1 MKIQI
6 TKIKL
11 DNETIREIWE
21 EEFLWFY
28 SCQCKY
34 FDGKTDSFRSLWT
47 AREEVQKYYA
57 RKIISN
63 KYKII
68 YKGSNLQ
75 VAEKTV
81 NEITDLLFVLSGR
94 IVNKRMI
101 KNEDRDKY
109 STVEELVEHLATE
122 TLLKL
127 GKAAW
132 RDTRSS
138 TKASPCWYFE

>member
-57 RKIISN
+57 RKTISN
-63 KYKII
+63 EYKII
-68 YKGSNLQ
+68 YEESSLQ
-75 VAEKTV
+75 IAEKTV
-81 NEITDLLFVLSGR
+81 NEITDLFVVLSGR
-94 IVNKRMI
+94 IVNKKTM
-101 KNEDRDKY
+101 KNKDKA
-109 STVEELVEHLATE
+109 E
-122 TLLKL
+122 
-127 GKAAW
+127 
-132 RDTRSS
+132 
-138 TKASPCWYFE
+138 